1 MNKTKFI
8 VFRREVHEPKQLMG
22 YNTKW
27 VRKCSFTTEKKA
39 EKFIE
44 KSKEKCYIN
53 KLKCS
58 TKIEYKIE
66 EEE

>member
-1 MNKTKFI
+1 MTKTRFI
-8 VFRREVHEPKQLMG
+8 VYRREVHEPKQLMS

-27 VRKCSFTTEKKA
+27 DRKCSFTTERKA

-44 KSKEKCYIN
+44 KSKEKYYLN
-53 KLKCS
+53 KLQSS